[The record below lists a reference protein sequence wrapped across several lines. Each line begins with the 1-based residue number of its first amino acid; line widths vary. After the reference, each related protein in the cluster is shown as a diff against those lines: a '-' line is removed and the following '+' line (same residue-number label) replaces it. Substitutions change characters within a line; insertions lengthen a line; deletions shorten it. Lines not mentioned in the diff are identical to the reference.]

1 MKRFACLFMA
11 LALLAPAPAVLA
23 EGALETAPPIPLLCE
38 SAVLMEPESGQILFE
53 QNAGER
59 RPVASVTKV
68 MAILLALEALE
79 AGRATLGDPVTISKT
94 AAGMGGSQVLLDAG
108 ETQPF
113 EILLKSMIVG
123 SANDATV
130 AIGEYLYGSHQ
141 LFVDRMNERAQELG
155 MADTYF
161 VNSTGLPAEGH
172 YTTARDVARMT
183 VEMLKHPLYFDYST
197 IWLDSVIHESGRET
211 QLTNTNRLIRLYDGC
226 DGGKTGSTSEAGYCL
241 SATAERGGM
250 RLIAVVLGAQS
261 STARFDTAASM
272 FDYGFANY
280 RLYPVARSGAKI
292 RGEMPVEG
300 GNLPSI
306 ALMLQGDLT
315 LLMKKGGEQAVELLP
330 NLPPSVQA
338 PLSMGDLVGSVDV
351 ALDGRVIASIDVVAA
366 QSVGRQDFADGLRRV
381 FGRWLFQ

>member
-23 EGALETAPPIPLLCE
+23 EGALGTAPPIPLLCE

>member
-11 LALLAPAPAVLA
+11 LALLAPAPAALA

>member
-11 LALLAPAPAVLA
+11 LALLAPAPAALA

-197 IWLDSVIHESGRET
+197 IWLDSVIHESGRKT